1 MFCYFFEQE
10 ERIIWSLILRLI
22 SSVHLN
28 EGSYRQLAKRFIV
41 SLGFVQNLLK
51 RYRETGQ
58 VDSLPHGGGSV
69 PSLTAEQMETAA
81 ELLRTYQDATWL
93 ELCARLDEM
102 TLRLSQATMSR

>member
-41 SLGFVQNLLK
+41 LLK
-51 RYRETGQ
+51 RYREAGQ